1 MVIPAKVGIQKIR
14 KPSSFVP
21 LGRGQG
27 EDGKRGYRRQKT
39 GGRRQFHAAASN
51 VQNIHPRPAE
61 AGYPRRPFDRL
72 RVNGGVSGMRFAS
85 LSFIL
90 CPLSFVPY
98 PFTCLF
104 TRAGLPATMAF
115 AGTSLVTTQCAKHP
129 PPAPFDRLRA
139 GFDEIRV
146 NGGISGIRFAS
157 LSFILYPLSFI
168 LYPLSFTLSPVFSPV
183 PGCRPRWHLPVRL

>member
-1 MVIPAKVGIQKIR
+1 MQFALIPGIFCPPSAWNSMVIPAKVGIQKIR

-72 RVNGGVSGMRFAS
+72 RVNGGGVSGMRFAS

-90 CPLSFVPY
+90 CPLS
-98 PFTCLF
+98 L
-104 TRAGLPATMAF
+104 
-115 AGTSLVTTQCAKHP
+115 
-129 PPAPFDRLRA
+129 
-139 GFDEIRV
+139 
-146 NGGISGIRFAS
+146 
-157 LSFILYPLSFI
+157 
-168 LYPLSFTLSPVFSPV
+168 TLSPVFSPV
-183 PGCRPRWHLPVRL
+183 FSPVPGYLPRWHLPVRL